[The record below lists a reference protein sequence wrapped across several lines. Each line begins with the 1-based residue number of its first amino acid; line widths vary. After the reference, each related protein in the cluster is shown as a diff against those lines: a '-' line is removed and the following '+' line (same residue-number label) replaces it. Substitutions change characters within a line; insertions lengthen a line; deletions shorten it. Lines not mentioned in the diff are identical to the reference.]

1 MYSTQREGG
10 GDYKVVFG
18 KPFFGRHWSGHS
30 MGGEGVDLSL
40 ANNSIFSQR
49 RSSLFLILSLAKN
62 PMDSHGSTRHRCLY
76 MYMYIINKEKSYRR
90 TQLYA
95 YSYKLS
101 RRGVWTPH
109 TITWVSHT
117 HVKEFGVCTRVCTS
131 VLLILL
137 IKKCMKVSW

>member
-1 MYSTQREGG
+1 MLVDDFSIFWYPTACLMPCPWAFGNWNHGEIMYSTQREGG

-18 KPFFGRHWSGHS
+18 KPFFGRHGSGHS

-95 YSYKLS
+95 YS
-101 RRGVWTPH
+101 
-109 TITWVSHT
+109 
-117 HVKEFGVCTRVCTS
+117 
-131 VLLILL
+131 
-137 IKKCMKVSW
+137 